1 MNKKRIVSLVL
12 SLLVILPTTAY
23 AKGND
28 YGKMADKVTKVIENK
43 NTQKDESTK
52 KTENTKKDEANSKGQ
67 ENKDEAKSKGE
78 EKKAENEQRRDDKKQ
93 QIEAFKTAMKAKHDQ
108 MKQIQAETKKVKQEV
123 EQKKEQLSAI
133 INDLLSGKK
142 TLPEEQLNSLLAA
155 AQNLKVDAEEVK
167 AAAEI
172 STEVNDTQ
180 EKVKGQDFNNA
191 LASMDKVIAKL
202 QKRLDALK
210 QLSADLDK
218 ALEIANLATVPAPA
232 TDTTQNSGA
241 GTTTTPSQ
249 DGTQTGTSA
258 AQDSTAA
265 AETKTN

>member
-28 YGKMADKVTKVIENK
+28 YGKMADKVGKVIENK
-43 NTQKDESTK
+43 NTTK
-52 KTENTKKDEANSKGQ
+52 AEDTKKDEAKTKVD
-67 ENKDEAKSKGE
+67 NKDAAKSKGE
-78 EKKAENEQRRDDKKQ
+78 EKKAENEQKKEDKKQ
-93 QIEAFKTAMKAKHDQ
+93 QIEAFKTAMKAKHEE

-133 INDLLSGKK
+133 INDLQSGKK
-142 TLPEEQLNSLLAA
+142 TLPEDQLNALLAA

-167 AAAEI
+167 ATAEI

-180 EKVKGQDFNNA
+180 AKVKGQDFNNA
-191 LASMDKVIAKL
+191 LASMDKVITKL
-202 QKRLDALK
+202 QKRLEALK

-218 ALEIANLATVPAPA
+218 ALEIGNLATVPAPT
-232 TDTTQNSGA
+232 TDTTQNSST
-241 GTTTTPSQ
+241 GTTTTPQ
-249 DGTQTGTSA
+249 DGTQSGTAST
-258 AQDSTAA
+258 QDSTAA
-265 AETKTN
+265 DQTKTN